1 MVLAKWTTLGFCFVA
16 GLCFAAPRGPLTTC
30 QQVSDCTDD
39 PRYDATAFAL
49 TGTVVRISIHETHHF
64 TLADDTG
71 FAAIEMA
78 TNALATGGTLALGD
92 VVTANG
98 RIECAAP
105 VALCTNIVFVRKG
118 AIPDCKTVSG
128 SDVVSGKFDSH
139 IIKVRGVVKHIFLD
153 DIDPQFDFLVLDCD
167 SSVLFVPTQH
177 NNVTNRNLI
186 GATVEVTGRCHPYG
200 NRYRRH
206 IGRTIGPTD
215 ITILTPATRDP
226 YDVPDIA
233 DIRRQGPA
241 EISSLGRHKARG
253 VVMAVWG
260 DGRALVKTGAGDF
273 VRVEF
278 ASSERP
284 VCGQAV
290 EVIGYPASDLYNIN
304 LTSAYWK
311 GAEGDAPP
319 TATNAVADVS
329 VRDWQRVHSDHPYF
343 IPSFHGQP
351 VRLRGV
357 VRGLTREPDAVGLL
371 TLETDG
377 SMVQVDATAHPDILQ
392 NVEIGCTVSVTGVA
406 VMDIDNWRPN
416 AAFPK
421 IRGFFV
427 VPRSAD
433 DLTILSRPPWLT
445 PRRLLT
451 ALAVLALVLIAI
463 VIWNRILK
471 SQVERRSRQL
481 LRERTEGIRSKL
493 KADERTR
500 IAVELHDS
508 LSQNLAGV
516 TFELDAACN
525 LTHDRDL
532 MMRHLGIASKALKSC
547 RREMRDCLWDLR
559 NNALGTGSLNEVIHR
574 SLVPIV
580 GQTQIVI
587 RFDALRSRL
596 TDDLIH
602 AILRI
607 VRELVSNAIRHGKAT
622 TVRISGCLDGKFVR
636 FSVRDNGIGFGET
649 PPPGTT
655 EGHFGL
661 QGVRE
666 RARHFNGDMTI
677 SRTPK
682 DETRVAVCL
691 QIPEFDFTD

>member
-1 MVLAKWTTLGFCFVA
+1 MVLAKWTTLGFCFAA
-16 GLCFAAPRGPLTTC
+16 GLCLAAPRGPLTSC

-49 TGTVVRISIHETHHF
+49 TGTVASVTHHKSPHF
-64 TLADDTG
+64 TITDFSG
-71 FAAIEMA
+71 FSRVIMA
-78 TNALATGGTLALGD
+78 TNAATSGSGITVGDIVIVEGFLQTSNSIATG
-92 VVTANG
+92 
-98 RIECAAP
+98 
-105 VALCTNIVFVRKG
+105 TNIVFLCKG
-118 AIPDCKTVSG
+118 APPDFKSVSG
-128 SDVVSGKFDSH
+128 ADIALGHYDAH
-139 IIKVRGVVKHIFLD
+139 IVRFKGVVQHIFDD
-153 DIDPQFDFLVLDCD
+153 DIDPKFIFLVLDCD
-167 SSVLFVPTQH
+167 GTSIYLT
-177 NNVTNRNLI
+177 TIRERKIDRRLI
-186 GATVEVTGRCHPYG
+186 GASVEITGRCNPYG
-200 NRYRRH
+200 NAYRRH
-206 IGRTIGPTD
+206 IGRVIGIQD

-260 DGRALVKTGAGDF
+260 DGRALVKTGAGDC

-284 VCGQAV
+284 VCGQTV

-377 SMVQVDATAHPDILQ
+377 SMAQVDATANPDILQ
-392 NVEIGCTVSVTGVA
+392 NVEIGCTVSVTGIA

-451 ALAVLALVLIAI
+451 ALAVLAFVLVAI

-622 TVRISGCLDGKFVR
+622 TVRISGCIDGKFVR

-649 PPPGTT
+649 PPPGTA

-666 RARHFNGDMTI
+666 RARHFNGDMSI

-682 DETRVAVCL
+682 NETRVAVSM
-691 QIPEFDFTD
+691 QIPDFDFSE